1 MALAVLNCKVKL
13 LTHIW
18 NIFPIKHLGYI
29 NEPFHFPLSLSLS
42 LLSCL
47 LFDPEEETLNNS
59 LLVKF
64 FF

>member
-42 LLSCL
+42 LLSL

-64 FF
+64 LF